1 MRTPKDVHPL
11 AGLGR
16 PKTMASRSSNRV
28 VRVAIASNV
37 AIAICKYVAAAFS
50 GSSAMLAE
58 AFHSTADI
66 GNELLLLLGMRR
78 SARPAD
84 PLHPYGHGKVLYFY
98 SLLVAVYIF
107 AFGGALA
114 FLPRDIRAPPSRAC
128 QSCRMELRH
137 PCSGDGRRCLLL
149 ADFLSCSAGSKRPQ
163 GGHMGRDHR

>member
-1 MRTPKDVHPL
+1 
-11 AGLGR
+11 
-16 PKTMASRSSNRV
+16 MASRSSRRV
-28 VRVAIASNV
+28 VGVAIASNL

-78 SARPAD
+78 SVRPAD

-114 FLPRDIRAPPSRAC
+114 FYRGIS
-128 QSCRMELRH
+128 SFWH
-137 PCSGDGRRCLLL
+137 PDASSHTVCD
-149 ADFLSCSAGSKRPQ
+149 
-163 GGHMGRDHR
+163 